1 MLKQLDKLNEIQ
13 KNLKEYKDEKLWTKV
28 QIKYMWKKS
37 NQYSQQNQK
46 LKKMGLFTNYKSICT
61 QAKQNKKDTISTK
74 KKPYHKKKKVNP
86 TENT

>member
-1 MLKQLDKLNEIQ
+1 
-13 KNLKEYKDEKLWTKV
+13 
-28 QIKYMWKKS
+28 MWKKS

-46 LKKMGLFTNYKSICT
+46 LKKMGLFTNQKSICT

-74 KKPYHKKKKVNP
+74 KKKKPFHKKKKVKP